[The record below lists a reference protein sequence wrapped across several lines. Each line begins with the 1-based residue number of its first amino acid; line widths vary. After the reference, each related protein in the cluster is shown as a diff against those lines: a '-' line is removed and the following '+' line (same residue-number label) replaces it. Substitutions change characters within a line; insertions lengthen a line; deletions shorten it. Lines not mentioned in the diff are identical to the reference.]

1 MYIFLS
7 RAWVA
12 ATCCVFGAAG
22 IRADEGM
29 WLFNAPPLDR
39 LQQDHAAALT
49 AEWLLHLQQSSV
61 RFNSGGSGAFVSA
74 DGLVITNHHVGAD
87 SLHKLGDETHNYAR
101 DGFAAATRADELKC
115 HDLELNVLVSIAD
128 VTARVEAAVTTG
140 MTANQAFPARRA
152 AMAAIEQESLAAT
165 GLRSDV
171 VTLYQGGAYHLYR
184 SKKYTDVRLVFAP
197 EQQLAF
203 FGGDADNFEFPRY
216 NLDICFFRAYE
227 EGRPARVPHHLA
239 WAAES
244 VTEGELVFV
253 SGHPGHTDRGNT
265 VAELLSMRD
274 RSVPFQLATL
284 NRLEA
289 TYGAYAARGPEERR
303 QAMGNLFGVQN
314 GRKARQGVLA
324 GLLDPRILA
333 AKRQAEHGR
342 RKGLEDRLAGRTSPY
357 ACIEQAQET
366 LDGIALRHRML
377 EVGLAFN
384 SMFFAHARTILRA
397 VEERAKPSGD
407 RLREYRDSNRESLE
421 LRLFS
426 DEPLY
431 DDFETTKLAD
441 SLTWLASTLGGDDEL
456 VKNVLAGKSPLDRA
470 AELIAGTGL
479 GARPARAA
487 GSVPS
492 DSRRALYEGGV
503 AALAA
508 SRDTMLAVARLVDQE
523 ARSLRRIAEEAEE
536 VKRQAHAEIMTNRF
550 ATEGTAMYPDAT
562 FSLRL
567 AYGLVKGY
575 GEDGPRRIAPITTYA
590 GLFARATAKRETP
603 PFDLPPR
610 WRTLRDQLQADASF
624 MATPLNFVSTADI
637 IGGNS
642 GSPVVNRDGR
652 LVGVIFDGNIES
664 LVLDVAY
671 DDRRARAIS
680 VDATGILAALR
691 TVYRAD
697 DLVNEVL
704 ATADGRR

>member
-1 MYIFLS
+1 
-7 RAWVA
+7 
-12 ATCCVFGAAG
+12 AAG
-22 IRADEGM
+22 I
-29 WLFNAPPLDR
+29 
-39 LQQDHAAALT
+39 
-49 AEWLLHLQQSSV
+49 
-61 RFNSGGSGAFVSA
+61 
-74 DGLVITNHHVGAD
+74 
-87 SLHKLGDETHNYAR
+87 
-101 DGFAAATRADELKC
+101 
-115 HDLELNVLVSIAD
+115 
-128 VTARVEAAVTTG
+128 
-140 MTANQAFPARRA
+140 
-152 AMAAIEQESLAAT
+152 
-165 GLRSDV
+165 
-171 VTLYQGGAYHLYR
+171 
-184 SKKYTDVRLVFAP
+184 
-197 EQQLAF
+197 
-203 FGGDADNFEFPRY
+203 
-216 NLDICFFRAYE
+216 
-227 EGRPARVPHHLA
+227 
-239 WAAES
+239 
-244 VTEGELVFV
+244 
-253 SGHPGHTDRGNT
+253 
-265 VAELLSMRD
+265 
-274 RSVPFQLATL
+274 
-284 NRLEA
+284 
-289 TYGAYAARGPEERR
+289 
-303 QAMGNLFGVQN
+303 
-314 GRKARQGVLA
+314 
-324 GLLDPRILA
+324 
-333 AKRQAEHGR
+333 
-342 RKGLEDRLAGRTSPY
+342 
-357 ACIEQAQET
+357 
-366 LDGIALRHRML
+366 
-377 EVGLAFN
+377 
-384 SMFFAHARTILRA
+384 
-397 VEERAKPSGD
+397 
-407 RLREYRDSNRESLE
+407 
-421 LRLFS
+421 
-426 DEPLY
+426 
-431 DDFETTKLAD
+431 
-441 SLTWLASTLGGDDEL
+441 
-456 VKNVLAGKSPLDRA
+456 
-470 AELIAGTGL
+470 
-479 GARPARAA
+479 
-487 GSVPS
+487 VPS

-523 ARSLRRIAEEAEE
+523 SRSLRRIAEEAEE